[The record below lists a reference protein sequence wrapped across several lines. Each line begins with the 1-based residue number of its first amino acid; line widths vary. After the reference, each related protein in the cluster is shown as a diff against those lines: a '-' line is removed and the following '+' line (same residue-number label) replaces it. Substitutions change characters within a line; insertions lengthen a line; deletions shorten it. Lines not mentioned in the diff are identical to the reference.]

1 MSTSSI
7 RSADSERTTLSE
19 YLRSGSS
26 LDDCEPASE
35 WWQIA
40 RRDGVGDALERAQ
53 QFYDST
59 ALLASLSSPV
69 CITLLLQDLSPVFGA
84 LWRTKHACVALGSL
98 SFLALT
104 MCLLLSMLLSN
115 TLRRIPRDARACKL
129 ALRRFDGQLKL
140 PSLCFMGGT
149 ALNVAQISLY
159 ILGVHGWLQC
169 LLFTCIA
176 APLGLRACWE
186 PWVLRGSGSPF
197 RRLCP
202 EGSPQPRG
210 GLSTHGRDRHRPT
223 RSDGPSPRGVLGS
236 PPRSPS

>member
-1 MSTSSI
+1 MSSTSSI
-7 RSADSERTTLSE
+7 KSADSERTTLSE

-69 CITLLLQDLSPVFGA
+69 CITLLLQDLSPVFGP
-84 LWRTKHACVALGSL
+84 LRRTKHACVALGSL

-176 APLGLRACWE
+176 APLGHFLVDRWLFAIHVGAE
-186 PWVLRGSGSPF
+186 ANRVARSES
-197 RRLCP
+197 
-202 EGSPQPRG
+202 QPAQAE
-210 GLSTHGRDRHRPT
+210 LAQAKKA
-223 RSDGPSPRGVLGS
+223 V
-236 PPRSPS
+236 